1 MCVALVRSR
10 SRPSV
15 NDSHPP
21 TSSHHLQ
28 PWRAPLN
35 ACNDKAQLC
44 GAEIPEMYLA
54 KENLPHGYTPSSP
67 RGERVYT
74 LASGNMPRLYAPCSA
89 VQSGAVKTH
98 TRWDGERNWLHAYSS
113 TENSQGRFIRG
124 TSRFC
129 PIFSGN
135 DGVAMDGQSI
145 TCTGTRMT
153 SDSFYIYYLG
163 YLKPLL
169 ERKKQYGNSHF
180 IQLRKQLK
188 EKAAFS

>member
-1 MCVALVRSR
+1 MSVALVRSQ

-21 TSSHHLQ
+21 TSSHH
-28 PWRAPLN
+28 PHSWRALLN
-35 ACNDKAQLC
+35 ACDDKTRLC
-44 GAEIPEMYLA
+44 GAEFPGMYLA
-54 KENLPHGYTPSSP
+54 KANLPHGYTPSSP

-74 LASGNMPRLYAPCSA
+74 LASGNMHQLYA

-124 TSRFC
+124 TVRFC
-129 PIFSGN
+129 PVFFGN
-135 DGVAMDGQSI
+135 DGFAMDGQSI
-145 TCTGTRMT
+145 TCTGTQMT

-163 YLKPLL
+163 YLKPL
-169 ERKKQYGNSHF
+169 ERKKQYRNRISYS
-180 IQLRKQLK
+180 LTT
-188 EKAAFS
+188 S